1 MNRFPEHMETRT
13 RIFSK
18 RDFQRVLQD
27 FRDNGMFRVEKV
39 REGSYEVFNEFDE
52 LCLKGAVGHTSY
64 LVRLDKELL
73 AEETAQ

>member
-1 MNRFPEHMETRT
+1 MNKFPQHMETRT
-13 RIFSK
+13 RLFNK
-18 RDFQRVLQD
+18 RDFQRVLKN

-52 LCLKGAVGHTSY
+52 LCLKGAVGHSSY

-73 AEETAQ
+73 VEEATQ

>member
-13 RIFSK
+13 RTFSK
-18 RDFQRVLQD
+18 RDFQRVLKD
-27 FRDNGMFRVEKV
+27 FKDNGMFRVEKV

-52 LCLKGAVGHTSY
+52 LCLKGIVGRTLY

-73 AEETAQ
+73 TEEATQ

>member
-1 MNRFPEHMETRT
+1 MNKFPKHMETRT
-13 RIFSK
+13 RIFNK

-39 REGSYEVFNEFDE
+39 REGNYEVFNEFNE

-73 AEETAQ
+73 VEEVKQ